1 MKPLISCKEMND
13 FLIDYIDGAL
23 PDAQKSEFHR
33 HLAHCPS
40 CVQYVETYKTTI
52 VVGKAA
58 FCDPNAPDKLPEA
71 APEALIAAILAARK
85 KPAK

>member
-1 MKPLISCKEMND
+1 MKPLITCREMNE

-33 HLAHCPS
+33 HLARCPS
-40 CVQYVETYKTTI
+40 CVHYIETYKTTI
-52 VVGKAA
+52 AAGKAA

-71 APEALIAAILAARK
+71 APEELITAILAARK